1 MCLLHH
7 IFQKTGI
14 TPDEFYEKPK
24 GVQAFMLASMRIA
37 LEPQE
42 GGNDG
47 GGNT

>member
-24 GVQAFMLASMRIA
+24 GVQAFMLASMRIT
-37 LEPQE
+37 LESQK

-47 GGNT
+47 SGNT